1 VGAHAASVPA
11 LTVADREVVEIADS
25 CIAKLLADSVRGLA
39 AAVGPSSE
47 IEEPAFEKP
56 PSGNRSAGIVLVDD
70 LGRLTI
76 REPANHFAGYEH
88 SYAKGRVD
96 PGETPRQA
104 ALRELTEET
113 GLVGR
118 SSGSSATSPARPA
131 SRGSTSASG
140 PAGTEAPSAETWA
153 VKTVSPFVALALLNV
168 QRDKE
173 VLYRLVE
180 LAAPL
185 TAWTWPIAG
194 QPMRCRL
201 EASRVLCAPEG

>member
-1 VGAHAASVPA
+1 M
-11 LTVADREVVEIADS
+11 
-25 CIAKLLADSVRGLA
+25 
-39 AAVGPSSE
+39 
-47 IEEPAFEKP
+47 
-56 PSGNRSAGIVLVDD
+56 LVDE

-96 PGETPRQA
+96 PGETPQQA

-118 SSGSSATSPARPA
+118 IVGLVGDFAGQTGVTRFYVGI
-131 SRGSTSASG
+131 RTG
-140 PAGTEAPSAETWA
+140 GTEAPSDETWA

-168 QRDKE
+168 QRDKD

-180 LAAPL
+180 LAASL
-185 TAWTWPIAG
+185 TAWTWTIAG
-194 QPMRCRL
+194 QPTRCRL
-201 EASRVLCAPEG
+201 RAGQILCSSDG